1 MDGVAQV
8 WGPEDRVGTV
18 RVLATAEAVEITLTG
33 EVDAELGEE
42 LDAAARVVHE
52 YGLPVRM
59 DATDVTFMD
68 STGVRLIARCYAN
81 GPVTVTASP
90 TVRFLLEI
98 LAMDDVLAAP
108 Q

>member
-1 MDGVAQV
+1 
-8 WGPEDRVGTV
+8 
-18 RVLATAEAVEITLTG
+18 
-33 EVDAELGEE
+33 
-42 LDAAARVVHE
+42 
-52 YGLPVRM
+52 
-59 DATDVTFMD
+59 MD